1 MVRPGFPLAR
11 SARAG
16 RVGSSMSQLCGV
28 TNAVSPESRASLLK
42 CNSPTDYA
50 ILLPAM
56 AAV

>member
-1 MVRPGFPLAR
+1 
-11 SARAG
+11 
-16 RVGSSMSQLCGV
+16 MSQLCGV

-50 ILLPAM
+50 IPLPAM